1 MFTHSNLNGGSHRT
15 APVHS
20 GAGVRVFMP
29 AVRPARFAEVMTI
42 NTYLPKSYAE
52 YKLLPNGPAHMGV
65 GTAEVPVAFNF
76 QGATYRATRVAFA
89 SDFKSYIGLTL
100 DGGPVLASG
109 ARLRFLVRVPVAPW
123 SPESL
128 TLAFAV
134 VAAHAVAM
142 DLRAPLHSRPS
153 WQTAIGTISNLV
165 PNAVRADVNAALATA
180 GATFSLAVGTVT
192 NARVRGGSG
201 GTVMYAAGGPA
212 TAESLAALLAPKS
225 PPTAPEAPK
234 SPPKSAPKS

>member
-1 MFTHSNLNGGSHRT
+1 
-15 APVHS
+15 
-20 GAGVRVFMP
+20 MP
-29 AVRPARFAEVMTI
+29 AVRPARLAGAKTI
-42 NTYLPKSYAE
+42 STYLPKSYAE

-65 GTAEVPVAFNF
+65 GTPEVPVAFTF

-123 SPESL
+123 NADNL
-128 TLAFAV
+128 VMAFAV
-134 VAAHAVAM
+134 LAVHAVQM
-142 DLRAPLHSRPS
+142 DVRAPLHSRPS

-165 PNAVRADVNAALATA
+165 PNAVRADVNAALAAA
-180 GATFSLAVGTVT
+180 GAPFTLAVGTVT

-201 GTVMYAAGGPA
+201 GVVMAAAGGPA
-212 TAESLAALLAPKS
+212 TAESLAALIKPPAAPAADAGKS
-225 PPTAPEAPK
+225 RK
-234 SPPKSAPKS
+234 S